1 MQTRWENIGRVI
13 DSISRWTGW
22 FAGILLI
29 PLTIVV
35 FYSAVMRKVT
45 SNPDW
50 AFEVSIFIYGTAI
63 VLAGAEVLRKNEH
76 VSVDIL
82 PRLLGEYP
90 RKVLMIIITVFIII
104 VAIVIMGE
112 GIQSAWQSTLIGE
125 RSSQQ
130 TTFRPP
136 IWWFRWVFPI
146 ATALLILQS
155 IRKLG
160 DQIVYFNKDKE
171 DLNAA

>member
-1 MQTRWENIGRVI
+1 MTNSWEKVGRFI
-13 DSISRWTGW
+13 DSISKWTGW
-22 FAGILLI
+22 FSGILLI
-29 PLTIVV
+29 PLTLIV
-35 FYSAVMRKVT
+35 FYSAVMRRLAD
-45 SNPDW
+45 NPDW

-63 VLAGAEVLRKNEH
+63 VLAGAEVLRRNEH

-90 RKVLMIIITVFIII
+90 RKILMIVITVMIIIVGIII
-104 VAIVIMGE
+104 IAE
-112 GIQSAWQSTLIGE
+112 GAESAWHSTLIGE

-146 ATALLILQS
+146 ATTLLLLQAV
-155 IRKLG
+155 RQLG
-160 DQIVYFNKDKE
+160 DQIVYFNKNE
-171 DLNAA
+171 EGQNA